1 MTVQELIARLQK
13 YPSDAL
19 VLIYNV
25 DEEQDSHID
34 IVEARMPEVEVDD
47 GFTFISS
54 PHYCKGYSNAQEHW
68 SQNGTEKP
76 IVFLRDKYFG
86 EV

>member
-1 MTVQELIARLQK
+1 MTVQELIAKLQK
-13 YPSDAL
+13 CPPDSL

-25 DEEQDSHID
+25 DEEQDSHIEV
-34 IVEARMPEVEVDD
+34 VEARMPEVEVDD

-54 PHYCKGYSNAQEHW
+54 PHYCKGTPNAQEHW
-68 SQNGTEKP
+68 EKNGVDKP
-76 IVFLRDKYFG
+76 IVFLRDKYFR